1 MIAITAF
8 VTQEFLTGVDVLTE
22 DEIATD
28 RLVGGI
34 DKGIDAV
41 DKALNLNIPDVPLPF
56 SF

>member
-1 MIAITAF
+1 
-8 VTQEFLTGVDVLTE
+8 VDVLTE
-22 DEIATD
+22 DEISAD

-41 DKALNLNIPDVPLPF
+41 DKVLNLSIPDIPLPF